1 MMKTIQF
8 HGESALPAI
17 GQGTWYM
24 GENAA
29 LRSQEVGALQA
40 GLDLGLK
47 VIDTAEMYAE
57 GAAEEVV
64 GEALRGRRD
73 QAWLVSK
80 VYPWNAGEVDAI
92 EACERSLR
100 RLQTDY
106 LDLYLLH
113 WRGNVPLEE
122 TIRAM
127 GSLQQQGKIRY
138 WGVSNF
144 DHDDMLE
151 LWQEP
156 GGKSCLTNQV
166 LYHLASRGIE
176 YDLLPQCQQREMP
189 IMAYCPLAQA
199 GRLRQ
204 ALFNDAHLKQIAQQK
219 GISVAQVLLAWVI
232 RQQGVLAIP
241 KASSVSHVQQNA
253 AALSI
258 NLTNEELSIIDRA
271 FPAPQSKTA
280 LDVV

>member
-1 MMKTIQF
+1 MKTIQF

-127 GSLQQQGKIRY
+127 KSLQQQGKIRH

-204 ALFNDAHLKQIAQQK
+204 ALFDDAHLQQIAQQK

-241 KASSVSHVQQNA
+241 KASSVAHVQQNA

-258 NLTNEELSIIDRA
+258 NLTDEELSIIDRA